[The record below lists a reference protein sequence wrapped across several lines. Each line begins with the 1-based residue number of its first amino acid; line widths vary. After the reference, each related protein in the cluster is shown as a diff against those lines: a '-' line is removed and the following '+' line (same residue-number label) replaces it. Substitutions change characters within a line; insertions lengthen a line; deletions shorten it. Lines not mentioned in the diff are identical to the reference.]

1 MDEAQTQK
9 EEGLVADFEIT
20 AEKRELIDF
29 LFTYQT
35 PDAQQ
40 IEAMKFVRGAAR
52 ALALVLEC
60 QVPPSP
66 DRTDAMRKLQECV
79 NTANRGITLRG
90 RSYR

>member
-1 MDEAQTQK
+1 MTNETQGAHMADYGIP
-9 EEGLVADFEIT
+9 EERL
-20 AEKRELIDF
+20 ELIEF
-29 LFTYQT
+29 LFTYQQ

-40 IEAMKFVRGAAR
+40 IEALKHVRGAAR
-52 ALALVLEC
+52 TLALVIEGV
-60 QVPPSP
+60 VPPSA